1 MEGIAVAGSILQ
13 VIFSVTKLAK
23 QLNEVRENY
32 GNVALNTTLVA
43 SQLST
48 IRAALEALHDWRSN
62 DREITNHSRQLDKD
76 LEVSLSCCAILIT
89 VIDGKLGES
98 GYKPGVK
105 QKIRYLWLEDI
116 LKEYLSNLEGQVRAL
131 QLLLTIYQ
139 CKTATERTQ
148 KLARAESRR
157 IIENVRART
166 QTLRSDN
173 KDFQDAASVLSLDP
187 SVHFDFDSILM
198 KTPAYIHAYG
208 EVSGR
213 NPYRF
218 RPILK
223 SLFSDLPGKALPQC
237 LIVHSNHLIGRGH
250 PSGIHTLGRKSI

>member
-1 MEGIAVAGSILQ
+1 MEAVAAASSILQ
-13 VIFSVTKLAK
+13 LIASVTKLAK
-23 QLNEVRENY
+23 ELNEVWQSY
-32 GNVALNTTLVA
+32 GDVALNTTLVA

-48 IRAALEALHDWRSN
+48 IKAALEALHDWRSN
-62 DREITNHSRQLDKD
+62 DREITDHSQQLDKD

-98 GYKPGVK
+98 GYKPGMR
-105 QKIRYLWLEDI
+105 QKIKYIWLEDI
-116 LKEYLSNLEGQVRAL
+116 LKEYLSNLDGQVRAL

-139 CKTATERTQ
+139 CKTATEKTQ

-157 IIENVRART
+157 IIENVRVKT

-198 KTPAYIHAYG
+198 KTPAYKQAYG
-208 EVSGR
+208 EVSAQ
-213 NPYRF
+213 NPYH
-218 RPILK
+218 
-223 SLFSDLPGKALPQC
+223 SD
-237 LIVHSNHLIGRGH
+237 
-250 PSGIHTLGRKSI
+250 

>member
-1 MEGIAVAGSILQ
+1 MEGIAAASSILQ

-23 QLNEVRENY
+23 QLNEVREGY
-32 GNVALNTTLVA
+32 GSVALNTTLVA

-48 IRAALEALHDWRSN
+48 IRAALEALHNWRSN
-62 DREITNHSRQLDKD
+62 DRELTDHSQQLDKD

-105 QKIRYLWLEDI
+105 QKIRYLWLEDT
-116 LKEYLSNLEGQVRAL
+116 LREYLSNLEGQVRAL

-139 CKTATERTQ
+139 CKTATEKKQ
-148 KLARAESRR
+148 KLARAESRK

-173 KDFQDAASVLSLDP
+173 KYFQHHASAMSLDP
-187 SVHFDFDSILM
+187 SVHFDFDSVL
-198 KTPAYIHAYG
+198 KTTPAYINAYG

-213 NPYRF
+213 N
-218 RPILK
+218 
-223 SLFSDLPGKALPQC
+223 S
-237 LIVHSNHLIGRGH
+237 
-250 PSGIHTLGRKSI
+250 

>member
-1 MEGIAVAGSILQ
+1 MEAIAVASSILQ
-13 VIFSVTKLAK
+13 LISSVTKLAK
-23 QLNEVRENY
+23 QLNEVRQSY

-62 DREITNHSRQLDKD
+62 DLEITDHSQQLDKD

-98 GYKPGVK
+98 GYKPGMR
-105 QKIRYLWLEDI
+105 QKIKYIWLENI
-116 LKEYLSNLEGQVRAL
+116 LKEYLSNLDGQVRAL

-139 CKTATERTQ
+139 CKTATEKTQ

-157 IIENVRART
+157 ILENVRAKT

-187 SVHFDFDSILM
+187 SIHFDFDSILM
-198 KTPAYIHAYG
+198 KTPAYINAYG

-213 NPYRF
+213 NPYR
-218 RPILK
+218 LE
-223 SLFSDLPGKALPQC
+223 
-237 LIVHSNHLIGRGH
+237 
-250 PSGIHTLGRKSI
+250 

>member
-1 MEGIAVAGSILQ
+1 MEGIAAAGSILQ

-23 QLNEVRENY
+23 QLNEVRESY
-32 GNVALNTTLVA
+32 GSVALNTTLVT

-62 DREITNHSRQLDKD
+62 DREITDHSQQLDKD

-105 QKIRYLWLEDI
+105 QKIKYVWLEDI

-139 CKTATERTQ
+139 CKTATEKKQ

-157 IIENVRART
+157 IIENVRAKT

-187 SVHFDFDSILM
+187 SIHFDFDSILM

-213 NPYRF
+213 NPYCF
-218 RPILK
+218 RPVLI
-223 SLFSDLPGKALPQC
+223 SFSSDLHGKALPQC
-237 LIVHSNHLIGRGH
+237 LIVHSNHPIGRGH

>member
-1 MEGIAVAGSILQ
+1 MEGIAAASSILQ
-13 VIFSVTKLAK
+13 VISSVTKLAK
-23 QLNEVRENY
+23 QLNEVRQSY

-62 DREITNHSRQLDKD
+62 DRETTDHSRQLDKD

-98 GYKPGVK
+98 GYKPGMR
-105 QKIRYLWLEDI
+105 QKIRYIWLENI

-139 CKTATERTQ
+139 CKTASEKKQ

-157 IIENVRART
+157 IIENVRAET
-166 QTLRSDN
+166 QTLRTGN

-187 SVHFDFDSILM
+187 SIHFDFDSVLM
-198 KTPAYIHAYG
+198 KTPAYINVYG

-213 NPYRF
+213 SLYR
-218 RPILK
+218 
-223 SLFSDLPGKALPQC
+223 
-237 LIVHSNHLIGRGH
+237 
-250 PSGIHTLGRKSI
+250 